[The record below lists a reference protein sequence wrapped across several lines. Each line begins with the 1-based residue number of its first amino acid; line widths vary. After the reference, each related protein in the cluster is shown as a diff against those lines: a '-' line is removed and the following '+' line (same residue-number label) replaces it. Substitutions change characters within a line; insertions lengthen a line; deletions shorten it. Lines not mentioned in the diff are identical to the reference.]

1 MMSGA
6 QAYVKAK
13 GLGLS
18 SPLLALP
25 APPRAGL
32 RRRLPPRGAAAAVK
46 ATGGG
51 GQKRD
56 GGGSDSDDSDA
67 QPSVRGRGGSNLAA
81 TMAAA

>member
-6 QAYVKAK
+6 QPFVKAK

-25 APPRAGL
+25 APPRAGA

-46 ATGGG
+46 ATGG